1 MKICI
6 LIIYSGASRSVS
18 CGDRINSG
26 TSMDEFRDET
36 YLSMKNILK
45 NFYSKFKNND
55 VYYYFTQFREVQTE
69 SIELIE
75 NDIYVKGNESYMNIL
90 DKTIKSFELMNKLHI
105 DYDFLIRA
113 NISTIIDINN
123 LLKFLNSIP
132 KNNIYCGGCKLN
144 LQWLDPN
151 YGIVDDTLF
160 GLNYIQG
167 TSIILSKNIVE
178 SICNNKDKLNYKII
192 DDVSIGLFIK
202 KYHNNIFVDTHNLN
216 KYNNIK
222 VNVDQSVFMK
232 SYGEGNCLESIDNI
246 QNKNIVFYRN
256 RSNLNKVDMARMEM
270 ISKCLIEIYNL

>member
-6 LIIYSGASRSVS
+6 IIIYSGASWK
-18 CGDRINSG
+18 GDQQNSG

-45 NFYSKFKNND
+45 KFYSKFKNND
-55 VYYYFTQFREVQTE
+55 VYYYFTQFREKQTE
-69 SIELIE
+69 TIELID
-75 NDIYVKGNESYMNIL
+75 NDIYVKGNESAMNIL

-123 LLKFLNSIP
+123 LLIFLNSLP

-202 KYHNNIFVDTHNLN
+202 EYHNNIFVDTNNLN
-216 KYNNIK
+216 KYKSNIV
-222 VNVDQSVFMK
+222 VNVDQSIFIK
-232 SYGEGNCLESIDNI
+232 SYGGGNYLESVENI

-256 RSNLNKVDMARMEM
+256 RSNSNKVDSARMEM